1 MSNSKYKFYMQQCDK
16 NGVVSE
22 NAFDLEKDFEGLR
35 YLKCTG
41 LNSIGKPLNLY
52 TERYHESE
60 KERVYMPDEADITR
74 EPIDVVLSLLF
85 VGEERANTMLRF
97 NNFIKGGFRKY
108 WDTARNKSIVFYI
121 DDAITVK
128 EEMSKG
134 SNPYIQIDYKL
145 RCIKGYAD
153 DSNI

>member
-1 MSNSKYKFYMQQCDK
+1 MSNSKYNFYMQQCDK

-41 LNSIGKPLNLY
+41 LDSIGKPLNLY

-60 KERVYMPDEADITR
+60 EERVYMPDEADITR

>member
-1 MSNSKYKFYMQQCDK
+1 MSKSKYNFYMQQCDK
-16 NGVVSE
+16 NGVVSGKVY
-22 NAFDLEKDFEGLR
+22 DLEKDFEGLR

-41 LNSIGKPLNLY
+41 LDAVGKPKNIY
-52 TERYHESE
+52 TESYHEVVE
-60 KERVYMPDEADITR
+60 ERVYMPSEEKITR

-85 VGEERANTMLRF
+85 VGEGRTNTMLRF

-128 EEMSKG
+128 EETFKG

-145 RCIKGYAD
+145 KCIKGYAD
-153 DSNI
+153 NSNI

>member
-1 MSNSKYKFYMQQCDK
+1 MSKSKYNFYMQQCDK
-16 NGVVSE
+16 NGVVSGK
-22 NAFDLEKDFEGLR
+22 AYDLEKDFEGLR

-41 LNSIGKPLNLY
+41 LDAVGKPKNIY
-52 TERYHESE
+52 TESYHEAVE
-60 KERVYMPDEADITR
+60 ERVYMPSEEKITR

-85 VGEERANTMLRF
+85 VGEKRTDTILRF

-108 WDTARNKSIVFYI
+108 WDTARKKSIVFYI

-128 EEMSKG
+128 EETFKG

-145 RCIKGYAD
+145 KCIKGYAD
-153 DSNI
+153 NSNI

>member
-1 MSNSKYKFYMQQCDK
+1 MSKSKYNFYMQQCDK
-16 NGVVSE
+16 NGVVSGK
-22 NAFDLEKDFEGLR
+22 AYDLEKDFEGLR
-35 YLKCTG
+35 YLSCNG
-41 LNSIGKPLNLY
+41 LDAVGKPKNIY
-52 TERYHESE
+52 TESYHEAVE
-60 KERVYMPDEADITR
+60 ERVYMPSEEKITR

-85 VGEERANTMLRF
+85 VGEGRTNTMLRF

-128 EEMSKG
+128 EETFKG

-145 RCIKGYAD
+145 KCIKGYAD
-153 DSNI
+153 NSNI

>member
-1 MSNSKYKFYMQQCDK
+1 MSKSKYNFYMQQCDK
-16 NGVVSE
+16 NGVVSGK
-22 NAFDLEKDFEGLR
+22 AYDLEKDFEGLR
-35 YLKCTG
+35 YLRCNG
-41 LNSIGKPLNLY
+41 LDAVGKPKNIY
-52 TERYHESE
+52 TESYHEAVE
-60 KERVYMPDEADITR
+60 ERVYMPSEEKITR

-85 VGEERANTMLRF
+85 VGEGRTNTMLRF

-128 EEMSKG
+128 EETFKG

-145 RCIKGYAD
+145 KCIKGYAD
-153 DSNI
+153 NSNI

>member
-1 MSNSKYKFYMQQCDK
+1 MSKSKYNFYMQQCDK
-16 NGVVSE
+16 NGVVSGKSY
-22 NAFDLEKDFEGLR
+22 DLEKDFEGLR

-41 LNSIGKPLNLY
+41 LDAVGKPKNIY
-52 TERYHESE
+52 TESYHESE
-60 KERVYMPDEADITR
+60 EERVYMPSEEKITR

-85 VGEERANTMLRF
+85 VGEGRIDTILRF

-121 DDAITVK
+121 DDAITIK
-128 EEMSKG
+128 EETFKG

-145 RCIKGYAD
+145 KCIKGYAD
-153 DSNI
+153 NSNI

>member
-1 MSNSKYKFYMQQCDK
+1 MSKYNFYIQQCDK
-16 NGVVSE
+16 DGVVSG
-22 NAFDLEKDFEGLR
+22 NAYDIERDFKGLR

-41 LNSIGKPLNLY
+41 LDIIGKPKNIY
-52 TERYHESE
+52 TESYHEE
-60 KERVYMPDEADITR
+60 ENERVFMPAEDKIVR
-74 EPIDVVLSLLF
+74 EPIDVVLSLIF
-85 VGEERANTMLRF
+85 TGDERASTMLAF

-128 EEMSKG
+128 EETFKG

-153 DSNI
+153 NSNI

>member
-1 MSNSKYKFYMQQCDK
+1 MSKSKYNFYMQQCDK

-22 NAFDLEKDFEGLR
+22 KAYDLEKDFEGLR

-41 LNSIGKPLNLY
+41 LDAVGKPKNIY
-52 TERYHESE
+52 TESYHEVVE
-60 KERVYMPDEADITR
+60 ERVYMPSEEKITR

-85 VGEERANTMLRF
+85 VGEGRTNTMLRF

-128 EEMSKG
+128 EETFKG

-145 RCIKGYAD
+145 KCIKGYAD
-153 DSNI
+153 NSNI

>member
-1 MSNSKYKFYMQQCDK
+1 MSESKYKFYMQECDK
-16 NGVVSE
+16 EGTPTGE
-22 NAFDLEKDFEGLR
+22 AKDLEKDFEGLR
-35 YLKCTG
+35 YMKCTG
-41 LNSIGKPLNLY
+41 LDSIGKPLNLY
-52 TERYHESE
+52 TERYHESKE
-60 KERVYMPDEADITR
+60 ERVYMPSDEKITR

-85 VGEERANTMLRF
+85 VGGERANTMLRF

-121 DDAITVK
+121 GDAITVK
-128 EEMSKG
+128 EETFKG

>member
-1 MSNSKYKFYMQQCDK
+1 MSKSKYNFYMQQCDK
-16 NGVVSE
+16 NGVVSGKSY
-22 NAFDLEKDFEGLR
+22 DLEKDFEGLR

-41 LNSIGKPLNLY
+41 LDAVGKPKNIY
-52 TERYHESE
+52 TESYHEAVE
-60 KERVYMPDEADITR
+60 ERVYMPSEEKITR

-85 VGEERANTMLRF
+85 VGEGRTNTMLRF

-128 EEMSKG
+128 EETFKG

-145 RCIKGYAD
+145 KCIKGYAD
-153 DSNI
+153 NSNI

>member
-1 MSNSKYKFYMQQCDK
+1 MSKSKYNFYMQQCDK
-16 NGVVSE
+16 NGVVSGK
-22 NAFDLEKDFEGLR
+22 NYDLEKDFEGLR

-41 LNSIGKPLNLY
+41 LDAVGKPKNIY
-52 TERYHESE
+52 TESYHEAVE
-60 KERVYMPDEADITR
+60 ERVYMPSEEKITR

-85 VGEERANTMLRF
+85 VGEGRTNTMLRF

-128 EEMSKG
+128 EEMFKG

-153 DSNI
+153 NSNI